1 MDQKASLQ
9 LVIIEDTTHKAEA
22 LVSAL
27 RDAGFTLCIDRVQD
41 LDALTGLI
49 NQSEPDLVLC
59 GSGAELPELKAV
71 TTLFAERNSAIPVI
85 ALADETTKNSAR
97 SARRNGAT
105 ALVAY
110 DKPDSLLTVLEKEQ
124 QTILL
129 RRQVR
134 LLEKRLFET
143 EKCCRD
149 LMESSRHAIAY
160 VRESRHIHA
169 NNSYL
174 DLFGFCGTDE
184 IEGTAVMDII
194 DSVDHSKLGKFLRSH
209 DTDDNISG
217 TLEVRGVEAGNNTF
231 DAVMEFSPARLNDE
245 PCTQLVI
252 RHREDLELE
261 EKLDSHNRQDMLT
274 GLCNR
279 QHFMQVV
286 DNSIRESAGPGQ
298 SQAIAYILLDNPKSM
313 REKIG
318 VAGSDMVVNDI
329 ARLIESTCQQHDIVA
344 RFSDYVFTLL
354 HDDSNGDD
362 VLQLAETLREKVSEH
377 ESDIEGHVVTTT
389 CSIGICVINE
399 HTGTAQDVLSR
410 ADLACEVA
418 RSSGG
423 NQIHIHSMAVD
434 EKMGAQNEEE
444 WDAVISTTIS
454 EERFYLAY
462 QAIASLNGNA
472 GGYYE
477 VLLRILDENGDVMLP
492 GQFLSIAEKIGKSG
506 EIDRWVIDTAFR
518 VLMEKRSSGFDLG
531 FFIKLSEKTL
541 SDRELPVWI
550 NRKLKEYRL
559 KSDSIC
565 FEIPEAVA
573 LKDLKNTTRFVKAM
587 QKIHCMVAIEH
598 FGCTSQPQLI
608 QHLPV
613 DLVKIDGSLI
623 TGLATSKEQQEKLK
637 SVIDLARKS
646 DIPCVAEC
654 VDSASDL
661 AKLWEFGVNFIQ
673 GNFVQEPGRNLAH
686 DFEGEFV

>member
-71 TTLFAERNSAIPVI
+71 TTLLAERNSAIPVI

-217 TLEVRGVEAGNNTF
+217 TLE
-231 DAVMEFSPARLNDE
+231 
-245 PCTQLVI
+245 
-252 RHREDLELE
+252 
-261 EKLDSHNRQDMLT
+261 
-274 GLCNR
+274 
-279 QHFMQVV
+279 
-286 DNSIRESAGPGQ
+286 
-298 SQAIAYILLDNPKSM
+298 
-313 REKIG
+313 IG
-318 VAGSDMVVNDI
+318 RA
-329 ARLIESTCQQHDIVA
+329 
-344 RFSDYVFTLL
+344 
-354 HDDSNGDD
+354 
-362 VLQLAETLREKVSEH
+362 
-377 ESDIEGHVVTTT
+377 HV
-389 CSIGICVINE
+389 
-399 HTGTAQDVLSR
+399 
-410 ADLACEVA
+410 
-418 RSSGG
+418 
-423 NQIHIHSMAVD
+423 
-434 EKMGAQNEEE
+434 
-444 WDAVISTTIS
+444 
-454 EERFYLAY
+454 
-462 QAIASLNGNA
+462 
-472 GGYYE
+472 
-477 VLLRILDENGDVMLP
+477 
-492 GQFLSIAEKIGKSG
+492 
-506 EIDRWVIDTAFR
+506 
-518 VLMEKRSSGFDLG
+518 
-531 FFIKLSEKTL
+531 
-541 SDRELPVWI
+541 
-550 NRKLKEYRL
+550 
-559 KSDSIC
+559 
-565 FEIPEAVA
+565 
-573 LKDLKNTTRFVKAM
+573 
-587 QKIHCMVAIEH
+587 
-598 FGCTSQPQLI
+598 
-608 QHLPV
+608 
-613 DLVKIDGSLI
+613 
-623 TGLATSKEQQEKLK
+623 
-637 SVIDLARKS
+637 
-646 DIPCVAEC
+646 
-654 VDSASDL
+654 
-661 AKLWEFGVNFIQ
+661 
-673 GNFVQEPGRNLAH
+673 
-686 DFEGEFV
+686 